1 VAVDG
6 GPGREQRRRGQVP
19 PLAAG
24 AHDVE
29 QSIQQAPHVGGARPA
44 TRLGRR
50 DQRLDQPV
58 LLVAEGSARAEVA
71 D

>member
-1 VAVDG
+1 
-6 GPGREQRRRGQVP
+6 VP

-29 QSIQQAPHVGGARPA
+29 QTVQQAPHVGGARPA